1 MNLYRKTSVL
11 LLGISLLF
19 CACLTL
25 KQPMNKIEFYTLE
38 YDPPQLTN
46 RQPLPLVIRLER
58 FSVAPIYNT
67 NRIIYRDQSFKREE
81 YAYYKWRA
89 NPGDLVTHFLNRDI
103 RNSGLFKAVLPY
115 DSGSASSHV
124 LEGTVDEF
132 FEWDTDENWKAVLSI
147 SITLMIA
154 TEPDISKR
162 IISQKSYGSTKA
174 CQQKHP
180 RALAKSMSQAMAE
193 ISGKI
198 IEDIYSHLKGAYESS
213 IERD

>member
-1 MNLYRKTSVL
+1 MNLYRKISVL
-11 LLGISLLF
+11 FLGLSLIF
-19 CACLTL
+19 CACLSL
-25 KQPMNKIEFYTLE
+25 KQPRNKIEFYTLE
-38 YDPPQLTN
+38 YDLPKLADLK
-46 RQPLPLVIRLER
+46 PLPLVIRLER

-89 NPGDLVTHFLNRDI
+89 NPGDLVTYFLNRDI

-115 DSGSASSHV
+115 DSQSASTHR

-132 FEWDTDENWKAVLSI
+132 FEWDTEEDWKAVLSI
-147 SITLMIA
+147 SITLMA
-154 TEPDISKR
+154 DTEPDISKR
-162 IISQKSYGSTKA
+162 IIFQKSYGATKA
-174 CQQKHP
+174 FKQKHP

-198 IEDIYSHLKGAYESS
+198 IEDIYSHLKGG
-213 IERD
+213 I